1 MSDEPRNGGREPASE
16 SNREPEAEGDE
27 EPEPWDRG
35 RGPYVE
41 STIIMTTVR
50 VVTPF
55 ILTLGLF
62 VMFHGA
68 DSAGG
73 GFQGGAIAATVLLM
87 LAFAF
92 GIEPVRDWLDP
103 EIVLGLVAVGVA
115 TFVLIGLGSLALGGS
130 FLQYDVYPIYHA
142 SKYGIELVE
151 LGIGAIVA
159 GVITGLFFVI
169 AAGFETGEQLED
181 TAEEES

>member
-1 MSDEPRNGGREPASE
+1 MSADRSGGGA
-16 SNREPEAEGDE
+16 EPEGVE
-27 EPEPWDRG
+27 EWERE

-73 GFQGGAIAATVLLM
+73 GFQGGAIAATVLLI

-92 GIEPVRDWLDP
+92 GIEPVRDWLNP
-103 EIVLGLVAVGVA
+103 GLVLALMVVGVA
-115 TFVLIGLGSLALGGS
+115 NFVLIGVGSILLGGN
-130 FLQYDVYPIYHA
+130 FLQYATYPVYHA

-151 LGIGAIVA
+151 LGIGAVVA
-159 GVITGLFFVI
+159 GVITGLFFLI
-169 AAGFETGEQLED
+169 SAGFESAEPIED